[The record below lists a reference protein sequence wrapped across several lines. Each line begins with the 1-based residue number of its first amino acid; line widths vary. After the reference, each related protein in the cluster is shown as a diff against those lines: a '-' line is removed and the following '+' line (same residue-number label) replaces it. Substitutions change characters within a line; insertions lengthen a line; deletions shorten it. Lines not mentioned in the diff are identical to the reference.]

1 MKSLKVTVIAAL
13 MGLALGVIAQ
23 ETATPQK
30 TAIKAEVD
38 PNDLMQGKGTF
49 EKWQVIQMSKP
60 EGAHFQNAMKN
71 GWSFTPGKKEGTVL
85 IPDIFNQTSEPAP
98 DKEAVARKSDKVHT
112 GEASLELKGS
122 FYFNPEGGI
131 PTKDSEVYTITFYV
145 YGEKP
150 NSPIVHATVYG
161 DNSPRYSIESHDVED
176 VEDGKW
182 AKVTETLKVI
192 GSGAKRIG
200 FRICSNDLMLV
211 DDVTIT
217 KQEK

>member
-1 MKSLKVTVIAAL
+1 MNVLKITVISVL
-13 MGLALGVIAQ
+13 MGLTLGASAEEAATKQ
-23 ETATPQK
+23 E
-30 TAIKAEVD
+30 ID
-38 PNDLMQGKGTF
+38 PSDLLQGRGAF
-49 EKWQVIQMSKP
+49 EKWQVIQTNKKD
-60 EGAHFQNAMKN
+60 GAHYLEAKKK
-71 GWSFTPGKKEGTVL
+71 GWSFTPGKKEGSVL

-98 DKEAVARKSDKVHT
+98 DKEAVARKSDKFHT

-161 DNSPRYSIESHDVED
+161 DNSPRYSIESRDVED

-182 AKVTETLKVI
+182 AKVTETLKVV
-192 GSGAKRIG
+192 GSGAKRIS

-211 DDVTIT
+211 DDLTIT

>member
-30 TAIKAEVD
+30 TAIKVEVD

-49 EKWQVIQMSKP
+49 EKWQVVQMSKP

-98 DKEAVARKSDKVHT
+98 DKEAVCRKSAKFHT

-161 DNSPRYSIESHDVED
+161 DNSPRYSIESRDVED

-192 GSGAKRIG
+192 GSGAKLIG

>member
-71 GWSFTPGKKEGTVL
+71 GWSFTPGKREDTVL
-85 IPDIFNQTSEPAP
+85 IPDILSQMSEPAS
-98 DKEAVARKSDKVHT
+98 DKEAVCRKSDKFHT

>member
-1 MKSLKVTVIAAL
+1 MKSIKVTVIAAL
-13 MGLALGVIAQ
+13 MGFALGAIAQ

-30 TAIKAEVD
+30 TAIKVEVD

-49 EKWQVIQMSKP
+49 EKWQVVQMSKP

-98 DKEAVARKSDKVHT
+98 DKEAVCRKSAKFHT

-161 DNSPRYSIESHDVED
+161 DNSPRYSIESRDVED

-182 AKVTETLKVI
+182 AKVTETLKVV
-192 GSGAKRIG
+192 GSGAKCISFRIG
-200 FRICSNDLMLV
+200 SNDLMLV
-211 DDVTIT
+211 DDLTIT

>member
-13 MGLALGVIAQ
+13 MGFALGAIAQ

-30 TAIKAEVD
+30 TAIKVEVD

-49 EKWQVIQMSKP
+49 EKWQVVQMSKP

-98 DKEAVARKSDKVHT
+98 DKEAVARKSDKFHT

-182 AKVTETLKVI
+182 AKVTDTLKVI